1 VSRWGDPI
9 GRAAG
14 VHRWSEPPGRTTGV
28 SRVDGVHR
36 VCATPLRCT
45 VQDIF
50 SEDIAEYRG
59 YVQPG
64 SGIYGHSWC
73 LSSSTMIMGSRGS
86 TRWGGTAQ
94 PTPPAVTT
102 VWTKKNGGRWARP
115 RGDKRL
121 RARNL
126 DSEWI
131 LRSDGM
137 SGVERGIRSKRWG
150 CESLGQTSLFASNSS
165 SALLFLARSSY
176 MPQKHAATPMTLDTS
191 VT

>member
-1 VSRWGDPI
+1 MGWD
-9 GRAAG
+9 RAT
-14 VHRWSEPPGRTTGV
+14 HPS
-28 SRVDGVHR
+28 SD
-36 VCATPLRCT
+36 
-45 VQDIF
+45 D
-50 SEDIAEYRG
+50 
-59 YVQPG
+59 
-64 SGIYGHSWC
+64 C
-73 LSSSTMIMGSRGS
+73 LDE
-86 TRWGGTAQ
+86 
-94 PTPPAVTT
+94 
-102 VWTKKNGGRWARP
+102 KNGGRWARP

-150 CESLGQTSLFASNSS
+150 CESLGQTSLFASKSS